1 MAKKHEK
8 ILQLDAKICRLGKI
22 SNNLEKHGKEYV
34 TAFTIPVSGL
44 MLTKAELNRFM
55 RDNSCH
61 ASWFDTTV
69 KGAAQPMDWWQGED
83 FALSQSF
90 EADALT
96 IRVSGDRDLE
106 FLAEDGPGDEDDD
119 GDEDDGE
126 ESKRAACEISRITL
140 KPQVGGLTEMRFA
153 LSLRPDIG
161 KKNLM
166 LQEHQHREVKITL
179 VDGRVKAKRDRQPE
193 LPMGQ
198 HGADDP
204 NTTPAQPPPESTLAH

>member
-1 MAKKHEK
+1 MAKRHDK
-8 ILQLDAKICRLGKI
+8 ILQLDAKICRFGKI
-22 SNNLEKHGKEYV
+22 SNNLEKHGKEWV

-44 MLTKAELNRFM
+44 LLTKAELNKFM
-55 RDNSCH
+55 RDKYCH
-61 ASWFDTTV
+61 QSWFDTSQP
-69 KGAAQPMDWWQGED
+69 GALAPMSWWGPED
-83 FALSQSF
+83 FAVSQAF
-90 EADALT
+90 EADAVT

-106 FLAEDGPGDEDDD
+106 FLAEEGPGDDEDD
-119 GDEDDGE
+119 GEDDGE

-179 VDGRVKAKRDRQPE
+179 VDGRVKAKRDKQPE

-198 HGADDP
+198 RGSDDP